1 MNRLS
6 FISDSTFDAER
17 LRRQLAGL
25 LDVDFIELAGIFRSK
40 PGRFTVVSAK
50 FNNASHLLDLKEWV
64 KSKPK
69 DGKVIFATQPG
80 SHLEQTQA
88 YALGATDVVS
98 SPIDAK
104 ELLRKIWSDF
114 AVLGGDSSELSA
126 QGHVGAAAAY
136 DGLQS
141 IFSVCRG
148 DTLDASKVTTASA
161 AVVDEIESKGLSSWV
176 DVVRKHHSQ
185 TYQHCLIVTGVAAA
199 FGQHLGLAVADRNRL
214 SFAGMLH
221 DVGKAMIPVA
231 ILEKPGA
238 LDADEM
244 AIMKKHPE
252 YGVEAVKSAELHP
265 EMIDIVLHHHEY
277 LDGSGYPHGL
287 QAHEICDLVR
297 IMTIVDI
304 YSALIEHRAYRPAM
318 PSQKA
323 YDILRE
329 MGPKL
334 DQDLVR
340 AFISVT
346 KAAAA

>member
-6 FISDSTFDAER
+6 FVSDSTFDAER

-25 LDVDFIELAGIFRSK
+25 LDVHFVDLAGILRSK
-40 PGRFTVVSAK
+40 PGPFTVVSAK
-50 FNNASHLLDLKEWV
+50 FSNASHLLDLKEWV

-69 DGKVIFATQPG
+69 GGKVIFATRPG
-80 SHLEQTQA
+80 SRHEQTQA
-88 YALGATDVVS
+88 YALGATDVVN

-104 ELLRKIWSDF
+104 ELLQKIWSDF
-114 AVLGGDSSELSA
+114 AVLGGDPAELSA
-126 QGHVGAAAAY
+126 QGHVGAAAAH

-141 IFSVCRG
+141 IFSICRG
-148 DTLDASKVTTASA
+148 GTLDSSKVTTASA
-161 AVVDEIESKGLSSWV
+161 AVVDEIESKGLSAWI
-176 DVVRKHHSQ
+176 DTVRKHHSQ

-199 FGQHLGLAVADRNRL
+199 FGQYLGLSMGDRNRL

-221 DVGKAMIPVA
+221 DVGKALIPVT

-238 LDADEM
+238 LDANEM

-252 YGVEAVKSAELHP
+252 YGVEALKGADLQP

-287 QAHEICDLVR
+287 AAHEICDLVR

-318 PSQKA
+318 PYRKA

-329 MGPKL
+329 MGAKL

-346 KAAAA
+346 KAAA

>member
-1 MNRLS
+1 MMNRLS
-6 FISDSTFDAER
+6 FVGDSTFDAER

-25 LDVDFIELAGIFRSK
+25 LDVDFIELAGIGRSR
-40 PGRFTVVSAK
+40 PGLFTVVSVK
-50 FNNASHLLDLKEWV
+50 FNNAPALLDLKEWM

-69 DGKVIFATQPG
+69 GGKVIFATQPR
-80 SHLEQTQA
+80 SRLEETQA
-88 YALGATDVVS
+88 YALGATDLVH

-104 ELLRKIWSDF
+104 ELLQKIWSDF
-114 AVLGGDSSELSA
+114 AVLGGDSSELRT
-126 QGHVGAAAAY
+126 QGYAGAAAAH

-148 DTLDASKVTTASA
+148 GTVDASKVTTASA
-161 AVVDEIESKGLSSWV
+161 AVVDEIESKGLSSWI
-176 DVVRKHHSQ
+176 DTVRKHHSQ
-185 TYQHCLIVTGVAAA
+185 TYQHCLLVTGVAAA
-199 FGQHLGLAVADRNRL
+199 FGRHLGLATGDCSRL

-238 LDADEM
+238 LDAQEM

-252 YGVEAVKSAELHP
+252 YGIEALKSGIDLHP
-265 EMIDIVLHHHEY
+265 EMVDIVAHHHEY

-287 QAHEICDLVR
+287 MANEISDLVR
-297 IMTIVDI
+297 IMTIVDV
-304 YSALIEHRAYRPAM
+304 YSALIEHRSYRPAM

-323 YDILRE
+323 YDILCD

-334 DQDLVR
+334 DGDLVR
-340 AFISVT
+340 AFGFVT
-346 KAAAA
+346 KAT

>member
-6 FISDSTFDAER
+6 FVSDSTFDAER

-25 LDVDFIELAGIFRSK
+25 LDVHFIELAGIHQSK
-40 PGRFTVVSAK
+40 PGPFTVVSAN
-50 FNNASHLLDLKEWV
+50 FGDASHLLDLKEWV

-69 DGKVIFATQPG
+69 GGKVIFATQPG
-80 SHLEQTQA
+80 SRLEQTQA
-88 YALGATDVVS
+88 YALGATDVVN
-98 SPIDAK
+98 SPIDTK
-104 ELLRKIWSDF
+104 ELLQKIWSDF
-114 AVLGGDSSELSA
+114 AILGGDSSELSA
-126 QGHVGAAAAY
+126 QGHVGAAAAA

-148 DTLDASKVTTASA
+148 DALDTAKVTTASS

-185 TYQHCLIVTGVAAA
+185 TYQHCLLVTGVAAA
-199 FGQHLGLAVADRNRL
+199 FGQHLGLGMADRNRL

-231 ILEKPGA
+231 ILEKPGP

-244 AIMKKHPE
+244 AVMKKHPE
-252 YGVEAVKSAELHP
+252 YGIEALKSGVDLQP
-265 EMIDIVLHHHEY
+265 EMVDIVVHHHEY

-287 QAHEICDLVR
+287 HAHEIGDLVR
-297 IMTIVDI
+297 ITTIVDV
-304 YSALIEHRAYRPAM
+304 YSALIEHRAYRPPM

-340 AFISVT
+340 AFGFVVKLT
-346 KAAAA
+346 